1 MDFNLRR
8 AIPLAMA
15 AGVAATLALGVGWS
29 VRAHDDD
36 DGAGEPRCSNRTLRG
51 DYGFSV
57 DGQILA
63 GPRTGLLR
71 AVAMTH
77 YDGNGNLSQ
86 VDFATI
92 NGIPTGTDWRAAT
105 GTYDLNPDCT
115 GRAEFTANDG
125 SPTLHLRMV
134 VVDRGREIRTIVEG
148 NATGST
154 GIKVR

>member
-1 MDFNLRR
+1 MDFKLRR
-8 AIPLAMA
+8 AIPLA
-15 AGVAATLALGVGWS
+15 VATGLAVTLTLSVGWS

-36 DGAGEPRCSNRTLRG
+36 DGAAEPRCSNRTLRG
-51 DYGFSV
+51 DFGF
-57 DGQILA
+57 DIGGQVLA
-63 GPRTGLLR
+63 GPRAGILR
-71 AVAMTH
+71 GVAMTH
-77 YDGNGNLSQ
+77 FDGDGKLSQ

-92 NGIPTGTDWRAAT
+92 NGVPSWPDWRPVS

-115 GRAEFTANDG
+115 GTAELHASDG

-134 VVDRGREIRTIVEG
+134 VVDRGRQIRTIVEG